1 MLFCLRFITH
11 SGLEVGMSGKP
22 QVIVLGLGIA
32 GSSIAA
38 TLAERGYEVTAVEQ
52 FGPLHE
58 RGSSHGDTRIYRR
71 VPHEGAPY
79 VDLATRSLEGWKAW
93 SKLAKDP
100 LLVQCGG
107 IDAGPAESPMVRSA
121 EELCRQYEQ
130 PFRTMSG
137 SELNTELPNFNL
149 PADWQVIYQPSSGF
163 VRPDA
168 TRTFLHRLATEFG
181 ARLLFNTPILGIEPS
196 SKGVLIRTAN
206 ETLECDH
213 LVVSAGSWLPK
224 LFPELGLSLSP
235 ERRVIAWY
243 SPLGQLDPARMPIF
257 CLDAHGG
264 WYGMPTPDGRIKVG
278 NDKHLRQK
286 IDPDQPAAPP
296 GPEDIERISGIWR
309 YLTGFAQTP
318 SEIKTCIYTIAP
330 DQHFIIDRHPSHGN
344 ILIFSCCSGH
354 GFKYAPVYG
363 EIAADLLASQPCP
376 GLEMLRISVSR
387 VPATRFEN

>member
-1 MLFCLRFITH
+1 
-11 SGLEVGMSGKP
+11 MSGKP

-38 TLAERGYEVTAVEQ
+38 TLAERGYEVTAIEQ

-71 VPHEGAPY
+71 IPHEGAPY
-79 VDLATRSLEGWKAW
+79 VELAAKSLEGWRAW
-93 SKLAKDP
+93 SELAKDA

-107 IDAGPAESPMVRSA
+107 IDAGSAESPMVQSS

-130 PFRTMSG
+130 PFLALSG
-137 SELNTELPNFNL
+137 SEFNRESPHFCLP
-149 PADWQVIYQPSSGF
+149 PDWRVIYQPSSGF

-168 TRTFLHRLATEFG
+168 TRTFLHRLAREFG
-181 ARLLFNTPILGIEPS
+181 AQLLFNTPILGIEPLS
-196 SKGVLIRTAN
+196 NGVRVRIAS
-206 ETLECDH
+206 ETLECEH
-213 LVVSAGSWLPK
+213 LVVAAGSWLPK

-243 SPLGQLDPARMPIF
+243 SPLGPLDLTRMPIF
-257 CLDAHGG
+257 CLDADGG
-264 WYGMPTPDGRIKVG
+264 WYGMPTPDGRIKLG
-278 NDKHLRQK
+278 NDKHLRQT

-296 GPEDIERISGIWR
+296 GPEDVQKISGIWR
-309 YLTGFAQTP
+309 YLTGFAHTP
-318 SEIKTCIYTIAP
+318 SEMKTCIYTVAP
-330 DQHFIIDRHPSHGN
+330 DQHFIIDRHPSHRN

-363 EIAADLLASQPCP
+363 EIAADLLASTPSP
-376 GLEMLRISVSR
+376 SLEMLRISASR